1 MSEEEDSEMNQNIH
15 QRCFGKADLKFNEK
29 FLRGLTR
36 KRFARELKVRSTIR
50 RKIKLKDRN
59 IAAILRTLVSL

>member
-36 KRFARELKVRSTIR
+36 KQFAREL
-50 RKIKLKDRN
+50 
-59 IAAILRTLVSL
+59 